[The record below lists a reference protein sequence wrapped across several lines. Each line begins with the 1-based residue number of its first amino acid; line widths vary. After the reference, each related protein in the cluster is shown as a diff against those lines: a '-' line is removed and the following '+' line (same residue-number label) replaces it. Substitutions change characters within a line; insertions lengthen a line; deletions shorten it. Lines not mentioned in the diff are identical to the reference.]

1 MMDKKDLKKHFDSP
15 QSIDR
20 SAPFWSWNDRLNP
33 EEIKRQAHD
42 MHDKGMGG
50 FFMHSRVGLETEYM
64 SDEWL
69 ENIKAACEQA
79 KEDGTKAWLYDEDRW
94 PSGGA
99 GGLVYKADRD
109 FGSKGITA
117 RINDDQ
123 FESVLCK
130 YNAVIEEGKLKSLRE
145 YDSVK
150 KDNEVTL
157 YIGYDYTTPM
167 EWFNDTPGTDNINK
181 ETVKEFIRTS
191 YEPYK
196 EHFSEYFGNVIP
208 GVFTDEPNIN
218 SANAAY
224 ERDDIPRVP
233 WTREFDEFFLNK
245 RGYDF
250 YTYAPYLFIDG
261 DYSKKIRHDYFRT
274 LGEIFTINFS
284 KQLYDWCDENGI
296 AFTGHWLAEN
306 RMGAYIHLSGSVM
319 PNYMYEHIP
328 GIDMLGEKCIE
339 FMTIKKC
346 TSVGNQMR
354 RERMLSETYGVS
366 GWHFDFEGQK
376 WIGDYQFVLGINLR
390 CQHLAWYSMRGCRKR
405 DYPPQFN
412 YQTTWWEYN
421 NIIEDYFARISSIT
435 SKGYAIR
442 DVLVIHPLATAW
454 SKAAIKAED
463 YRLHEMG
470 MKIDEIGYDL
480 NDFTRFLLGQHYD
493 LDYGDEDIMS
503 QIGKVKDNT
512 IMVGQAGYKLA
523 VIPPMC
529 ETLYQSTVEI
539 LIEFMNNGG
548 KVIAFENLPQY
559 IETEENSLITTMNSH
574 KNLHVVKNNRDLI
587 DTLDQLLGRVVSIAD
602 ENGYECD
609 QLMYMLREHGEA
621 QSLYITN
628 NDRDKGYETFITVKG
643 NKVEEWDLLSG
654 ETLQAVYHT
663 SGENLVIKTSFG
675 PSDSKMYVISDHA
688 LDSAPDS
695 KKPYEAISY
704 LGPECDFT
712 RCDPNVLV
720 LDMCQVSVK
729 GSEYNEKKEIFIQQE
744 DFRKSLGMKSIRRN
758 EGVQRYKWI
767 YEEHKNNHTP
777 VSLKY
782 TFDCID
788 LPADTY
794 LVVERVDN
802 FNDII
807 LNGKKV
813 PVIKDGWHMDRDFD
827 KIKLDGIIRGENTLI
842 LNSSY
847 THDMEF
853 ENIYIIGDFGVN
865 VKRQLVSEPDRMHF
879 GDWALQ
885 GYLFYPGSMIYQFD
899 YMKTS
904 EHSEY
909 ILEIPEFSASLIEIF
924 INKKHAA
931 YVPWKAKNKVDI
943 SQFLKEGNNEIGIKL
958 VGTPRNMFG
967 PFHFANSHNRYYSSY
982 TFTADAKDYTEDYLT
997 YPYGLFE
1004 QICIYGL

>member
-1 MMDKKDLKKHFDSP
+1 MDKKHLKKHFDNP

-42 MHDKGMGG
+42 MHEKGMGG

-64 SDEWL
+64 SEEWL

-79 KEDGTKAWLYDEDRW
+79 KNDGTKAWLYDEDRW

-99 GGLVYKADRD
+99 GGLVYQADRD

-117 RINDDQ
+117 RIDDDD
-123 FESVLCK
+123 FECILK
-130 YNAVIEEGKLKSLRE
+130 EYYAVIKDGKLISLRE
-145 YDSVK
+145 
-150 KDNEVTL
+150 KDNDKKSDEVTL
-157 YIGYDYTTPM
+157 YIGYDYTIPM

-233 WTREFDEFFLNK
+233 WTKEFDEFFKKN
-245 RGYDF
+245 RGYDL
-250 YTYAPYLFIDG
+250 YEYVPYLFYEG
-261 DYSKKIRHDYFRT
+261 EFSRKIRHDYFRT

-306 RMGAYIHLSGSVM
+306 RMGSYIHLSGSVM
-319 PNYMYEHIP
+319 PNFMYEHIP
-328 GIDMLGEKCIE
+328 GIDMLGEKCEE

-421 NIIEDYFARISSIT
+421 NIVEDYFARISSIT

-442 DVLVIHPLATAW
+442 EVLMIHPLATAW
-454 SKAAIKAED
+454 SKAEIRPD
-463 YRLHEMG
+463 DFRLHNMAV
-470 MKIDEIGYDL
+470 KIDEIGFDL

-503 QIGKVKDNT
+503 QIAKVNDDQ
-512 IMVGQAGYKLA
+512 IIVGEAAYKV
-523 VIPPMC
+523 VIIPALC
-529 ETLYQSTVEI
+529 ETLYRSTVEL

-548 KVIAFENLPQY
+548 KVIAYENLPKY
-559 IETEENSLITTMNSH
+559 IETEENSLIDDMNNH
-574 KNLHVVKNNRDLI
+574 RNLHVVRNDRHLI
-587 DTLDQLLGRVVSIAD
+587 NTLDNILGRTVSITD

-609 QLMYMLREHGEA
+609 QLMYMYREHGET
-621 QSLYITN
+621 QSLFITN
-628 NDRDKGYETFITVKG
+628 NDRDRGYEVDIAVKG
-643 NKVEEWDLLSG
+643 NKVEEWDLLTG
-654 ETLQAVYHT
+654 ESTKAQYCKEGDKL
-663 SGENLVIKTSFG
+663 LIKASFG
-675 PSDSKMYVISDHA
+675 PSDSRMYVVSDDA
-688 LDSAPDS
+688 MDSAVETDG
-695 KKPYEAISY
+695 KLEALCY
-704 LGPECDFT
+704 LGPDCEFK

-720 LDMCQVSVK
+720 LDMCQVSLR
-729 GSEYNEKKEIFIQQE
+729 GSAYNEKKEIFLQQE
-744 DFRKSLGMKSIRRN
+744 EFRKSLGMKSIKRN

-767 YEEHKNNHTP
+767 YSDHANNHTP
-777 VSLKY
+777 VSLKFS
-782 TFDCID
+782 FDCVD
-788 LPADTY
+788 LPSDTY
-794 LVVERVDN
+794 LVVERIDN
-802 FNDII
+802 FNEII
-807 LNGKKV
+807 LNDRKV
-813 PVIKDGWHMDRDFD
+813 PVVKEGWHIDRDFD
-827 KIKLDGIIRGENTLI
+827 RIKLEGIQKGENTLV

-865 VKRQLVSEPDRMHF
+865 IKRQLVKEPERLHF
-879 GDWALQ
+879 SDWALQ
-885 GYLFYPGSMIYQFD
+885 GYLFYPGSMIFKFD
-899 YMKTS
+899 FTKSEDKKTYM
-904 EHSEY
+904 
-909 ILEIPEFSASLIEIF
+909 LEVPEFSASLIEVL
-924 INKKHAA
+924 INGEHAA
-931 YVPWKAKNKVDI
+931 YIPWKARNKVDI
-943 SQFLKEGNNEIGIKL
+943 SRFLKDGKNEIGIKL

-982 TFTADAKDYTEDYLT
+982 TFSADSKDYTEDYLT
-997 YPYGLFE
+997 FPYGLFE
-1004 QICIYGL
+1004 QLCIYGL